1 MIRAI
6 KTLTKRYQR
15 EEDGNMTIE
24 FAIMVPA
31 VFLIFMSTVEVGI
44 YQMHQMF
51 LDRGVD
57 MAVRNVRLNTG
68 ANYDHGEL
76 RDMICEYSGFLENCD
91 TEVSLTLKPVTI
103 DTYGGPTGQP
113 SDCNNTYPEISPLR
127 EFQHGGEH
135 QMMLIVACYK
145 FRPLFP
151 TTGWGFAADDSGE
164 ANMFAFS
171 GFVQEPS

>member
-76 RDMICEYSGFLENCD
+76 RDMVC
-91 TEVSLTLKPVTI
+91 
-103 DTYGGPTGQP
+103 
-113 SDCNNTYPEISPLR
+113 
-127 EFQHGGEH
+127 
-135 QMMLIVACYK
+135 
-145 FRPLFP
+145 
-151 TTGWGFAADDSGE
+151 
-164 ANMFAFS
+164 
-171 GFVQEPS
+171 